1 MWDRRAGVTDNMSL
15 LIGAQTSY
23 LTVPQCPRVKQRQYL
38 PQRIQATLYF
48 LHVK

>member
-1 MWDRRAGVTDNMSL
+1 MWDIRAGVTDNMSL
-15 LIGAQTSY
+15 LIGAQI
-23 LTVPQCPRVKQRQYL
+23 TVLQCPRVKQRQYL